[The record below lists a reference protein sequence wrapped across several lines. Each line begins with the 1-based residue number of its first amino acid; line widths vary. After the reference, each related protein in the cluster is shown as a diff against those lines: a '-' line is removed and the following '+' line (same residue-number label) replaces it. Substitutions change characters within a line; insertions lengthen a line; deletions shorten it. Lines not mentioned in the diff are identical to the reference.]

1 MVHNHTRLKP
11 ALRCRFS
18 ALSSIDLPSRW
29 RRSDRLAPQWGIAR
43 QPTCPKTSV
52 REHSTRQSRVVMA
65 SSILLPTQLGVST
78 NLLATGATQ
87 WLLVYEGLVGRNVNC
102 RRSLSTV
109 VTRARV
115 RASSP
120 IPKPRNP
127 SHGPNSDRTVG
138 RRRNLCTQAP
148 APFARC
154 RSLAQYQGRAARVR
168 AVTKFDTLLLQSR
181 AKTFQPFHAA
191 LNHGVGTTPARL
203 EAV

>member
-1 MVHNHTRLKP
+1 MPL
-11 ALRCRFS
+11 LGRFHQLICQV
-18 ALSSIDLPSRW
+18 AGGDRIVSR
-29 RRSDRLAPQWGIAR
+29 RNGELLGNP
-43 QPTCPKTSV
+43 PCPKTSV

-127 SHGPNSDRTVG
+127 SHGPNSGSYSWPSPQPVYSSPCPFCPVQIACPVPGASGSRTSSYQIRHVVATIP
-138 RRRNLCTQAP
+138 RKNVSAVP
-148 APFARC
+148 C
-154 RSLAQYQGRAARVR
+154 RS
-168 AVTKFDTLLLQSR
+168 QSR
-181 AKTFQPFHAA
+181 SRHHPSK
-191 LNHGVGTTPARL
+191 VGGSL
-203 EAV
+203 SS